1 MSDHVRFRRYV
12 KNAQWKIAHLDFELC
27 AGSLILCTAIAD
39 DRFLITGITVSDVV
53 EEVWN

>member
-1 MSDHVRFRRYV
+1 M